1 MRAEIA
7 ARPAPRRRQPTRRRG
22 RTPVPR
28 SSRSSRPSRRR
39 LRARSE
45 APGGQARRRPPR
57 LVLPHAPAPE
67 ASFCRPSLLTFSPR
81 PGAPDRLIRSCIA
94 GGCRMNGR
102 GLLLT
107 LAWLWPVLLIVYLV
121 WGGIEQ
127 AGLYYWVGT
136 LEVDRFGTYEP
147 KLTGIVPGLL
157 LALPALWIL
166 GGEAR
171 RRRLPPNDPARRL
184 RAAAIVMI
192 CLGVLALAVAIACYV
207 AAQGQPG
214 GGRDVPFDASSLG
227 NGPPPVGRVSLT
239 GRVDESAQAS
249 VSESPRFSSATTTYA
264 GFRPDGG
271 AGKSGP
277 FRIFV
282 ERRVSDHSG
291 PVVRYL
297 GDEESGYL
305 VENGLPPLVL
315 YALRHQGIPVATP
328 HYLLRTGRSAMRD
341 PYYVGAALST
351 LFFCLMT
358 GIGTL
363 LLILPKRG
371 AAAARPTGG

>member
-1 MRAEIA
+1 
-7 ARPAPRRRQPTRRRG
+7 
-22 RTPVPR
+22 
-28 SSRSSRPSRRR
+28 
-39 LRARSE
+39 
-45 APGGQARRRPPR
+45 
-57 LVLPHAPAPE
+57 
-67 ASFCRPSLLTFSPR
+67 
-81 PGAPDRLIRSCIA
+81 
-94 GGCRMNGR
+94 MNGR
-102 GLLLT
+102 GLLST

-171 RRRLPPNDPARRL
+171 RRRLPPNDPTRRV

-192 CLGVLALAVAIACYV
+192 CLGVLSLAVAIACYV
-207 AAQGQPG
+207 AAQGLPG
-214 GGRDVPFDASSLG
+214 EGREVPFDASSIG
-227 NGPPPVGRVSLT
+227 NGPLPAGRISLA

-249 VSESPRFSSATTTYA
+249 VSESSRFSSATTTYA
-264 GFRPDGG
+264 GFRPDGE
-271 AGKSGP
+271 AGKGGP

-282 ERRVSDHSG
+282 ERRLSDHSG
-291 PVVRYL
+291 PVVHYVD
-297 GDEESGYL
+297 DEQSGYL
-305 VENGLPPLVL
+305 VESGLPPLVL
-315 YALRHQGIPVATP
+315 YALRRQGIPVATP
-328 HYLLRTGRSAMRD
+328 HYLLRTGRGALRE

-371 AAAARPTGG
+371 AAAARPIGG

>member
-1 MRAEIA
+1 VNW
-7 ARPAPRRRQPTRRRG
+7 
-22 RTPVPR
+22 RTLPVTL
-28 SSRSSRPSRRR
+28 SW
-39 LRARSE
+39 
-45 APGGQARRRPPR
+45 
-57 LVLPHAPAPE
+57 VWVVV
-67 ASFCRPSLLTFSPR
+67 
-81 PGAPDRLIRSCIA
+81 
-94 GGCRMNGR
+94 
-102 GLLLT
+102 LT
-107 LAWLWPVLLIVYLV
+107 LYLV
-121 WGGIEQ
+121 WGGIAQ

-192 CLGVLALAVAIACYV
+192 CLGVVALAVAVTCYF
-207 AAQGQPG
+207 AAQDLPG
-214 GGRDVPFDASSLG
+214 GERAVRFDASSLAG
-227 NGPPPVGRVSLT
+227 GPPPVGRITLT
-239 GRVDESAQAS
+239 GRVDESARTS
-249 VSESPRFSSATTTYA
+249 VSESSRFSSATTIYA
-264 GFRPDGG
+264 GFRADGE
-271 AGKSGP
+271 AGKGAP

-282 ERRVSDHSG
+282 ERRVRDHEG
-291 PVVRYL
+291 PVAPYL
-297 GDEESGYL
+297 GNEESGYL

-315 YALRHQGIPVATP
+315 YALQRQGIPIASP
-328 HYLLRTGRSAMRD
+328 HYLLRTGSGALRE
-341 PYYVGAALST
+341 PYYVGAALGT

-371 AAAARPTGG
+371 PVAAG